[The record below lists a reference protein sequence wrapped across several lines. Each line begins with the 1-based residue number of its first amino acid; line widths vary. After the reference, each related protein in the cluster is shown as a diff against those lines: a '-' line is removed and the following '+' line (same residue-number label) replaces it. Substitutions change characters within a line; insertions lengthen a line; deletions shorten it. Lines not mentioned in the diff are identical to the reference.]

1 MNTTLNKYNNL
12 YRKIVLGS
20 HHNHMFD
27 EEYYADEDQSN
38 DIALK
43 AILRNKKLSGPV
55 LYTTTYGFKNN
66 IQLQG
71 QQQSKI
77 SQTQKSFGGMTN
89 KLLKNGAFTYDGLKQ
104 KIILKDIVSDVAST
118 IKAPVA
124 TRIVEYNLQSQQIKD
139 TNIHHLINNLDY
151 FSQFQIKELILNL
164 SQNPL
169 CDNGFVQLINHLPI
183 FTTAELITINL
194 ESTHITDHSLR
205 SLNRISGHFEN
216 LKEMKLL
223 LKKTLI
229 TEKQSFTLVDT
240 FNKNGIDLDVS
251 CDFDKVN
258 TYSLE
263 VLQSVKQG
271 AEMTGSNISNSSNI
285 SNLSRANSKLQ
296 SKINEKITTQV
307 LNTGSFSQTNL
318 GSSEMNVQPFSSY
331 YGNMTLQQQQ
341 SLQQQTNSFQQN
353 FNKSSLGSGLGIS
366 SSQFSQSQQE
376 EDVKR
381 KSPEE
386 LAAEK
391 NYEDGYGKG
400 FKILMGL
407 GYKVGKGL
415 GKNDQGI
422 TEPVQPQN
430 KSKFKENN
438 QSKASVDYF
447 ESLSNKTQSQQGLS
461 KMVKFEKKSTLIIN
475 QKSTDQDTE
484 DDNTSPSTSS
494 NSKIEQIE
502 TQKASSQSKGSANIK
517 QNSNLSPFNQYQ
529 GVNMY
534 GNSNQQQ
541 LIHQNITISPFIGNI
556 QQPQQQLIMNQQ
568 QQQMHLQMQ
577 MHQQQTPVNQY
588 VAMQLHPSR
597 MM

>member
-12 YRKIVLGS
+12 YQKIVLGS

-38 DIALK
+38 DIALQ
-43 AILRNKKLSGPV
+43 AILRNKKLCGPV
-55 LYTTTYGFKNN
+55 LYTTTFGFKNN

-71 QQQSKI
+71 QERKV
-77 SQTQKSFGGMTN
+77 SQNQKSFGSMLN
-89 KLLKNGAFTYDGLKQ
+89 KQQKNGAFTYDSLKQ
-104 KIILKDIVSDVAST
+104 KIILKDIISDAPST

-124 TRIVEYNLQSQQIKD
+124 TRIVEYNLQSKQIKD
-139 TNIHHLINNLDY
+139 THIHDLINNLDY
-151 FSQFQIKELILNL
+151 FSQFSIKELILNL

-183 FTTAELITINL
+183 FTTAELIIINL

-216 LKEMKLL
+216 LKEMKLV

-240 FNKNGIDLDVS
+240 FNNNGIDLDVS

-258 TYSLE
+258 TYSSE
-263 VLQSVKQG
+263 VSQSAKQG

-307 LNTGSFSQTNL
+307 FNSSSFSQTNL
-318 GSSEMNVQPFSSY
+318 GSSEMN
-331 YGNMTLQQQQ
+331 
-341 SLQQQTNSFQQN
+341 TNSFQQN

-366 SSQFSQSQQE
+366 ASQIGQSQQE

-475 QKSTDQDTE
+475 QKLTDQDTE

-494 NSKIEQIE
+494 NSKIEQTEI
-502 TQKASSQSKGSANIK
+502 QKTSSQSKSSANLK
-517 QNSNLSPFNQYQ
+517 QNSNLSPFNQFQ

-534 GNSNQQQ
+534 GNPNQQQ
-541 LIHQNITISPFIGNI
+541 LLQQNITTSPFIGNT
-556 QQPQQQLIMNQQ
+556 QQPQQQLLMNQQ
-568 QQQMHLQMQ
+568 QQQMHHQMQ
-577 MHQQQTPVNQY
+577 MHPQQTPLNQY

>member
-12 YRKIVLGS
+12 YQKIVQGS

-27 EEYYADEDQSN
+27 EEYYADEDISN
-38 DIALK
+38 DIALQ
-43 AILRNKKLSGPV
+43 AILRNKKLCGPV
-55 LYTTTYGFKNN
+55 LYTTTFGFKNN

-71 QQQSKI
+71 QQSKI
-77 SQTQKSFGGMTN
+77 SQTQKSFGAMSN
-89 KLLKNGAFTYDGLKQ
+89 KQQKNGAFTYDSLKQ
-104 KIILKDIVSDVAST
+104 KIILKDIISDAAST

-124 TRIVEYNLQSQQIKD
+124 TRIVEYNLQSKQIKD
-139 TNIHHLINNLDY
+139 TNIHDLINNLDY
-151 FSQFQIKELILNL
+151 FSQFSIKELILNL

-194 ESTHITDHSLR
+194 ENTHITDHSLR

-216 LKEMKLL
+216 LKEMQLL

-240 FNKNGIDLDVS
+240 FNNNGIDLEVS

-258 TYSLE
+258 IYSSE
-263 VLQSVKQG
+263 VSQNAKQG
-271 AEMTGSNISNSSNI
+271 VEMTQSNISNSSNV

-296 SKINEKITTQV
+296 SKINDKITTQV
-307 LNTGSFSQTNL
+307 FSTGSFSQTNI
-318 GSSEMNVQPFSSY
+318 GSSEMN
-331 YGNMTLQQQQ
+331 
-341 SLQQQTNSFQQN
+341 TNSFQQN
-353 FNKSSLGSGLGIS
+353 FNKSSLGSNLGMS
-366 SSQFSQSQQE
+366 SSQISQSLQE

-438 QSKASVDYF
+438 QSKASMDYF

-475 QKSTDQDTE
+475 QKPTDQDTE

-494 NSKIEQIE
+494 NSKIEQME
-502 TQKASSQSKGSANIK
+502 LQKTSSQSKGSANIK
-517 QNSNLSPFNQYQ
+517 QNNNLSPFNQYQ
-529 GVNMY
+529 GINMY
-534 GNSNQQQ
+534 GNPNQQQ
-541 LIHQNITISPFIGNI
+541 LLHQNISTSPFIGNN
-556 QQPQQQLIMNQQ
+556 QQPQQQLLMSQQQQ
-568 QQQMHLQMQ
+568 QQQMHNQMQ
-577 MHQQQTPVNQY
+577 MHQQQTPLNQY